1 MNQGLLIHRGLVSGD
16 AELVVEGLLLLA
28 KELVLEV
35 AVLQA
40 GLGDTTDIVDVGGLL
55 DEHCWLG
62 KVLIRFWSARLHP
75 EQAGE
80 KQGKDSS

>member
-16 AELVVEGLLLLA
+16 AELVVEGLLLLV
-28 KELVLEV
+28 KERTLEV

-40 GLGDTTDIVDVGGLL
+40 DRLGDTTDIVDVGGLL

-62 KVLIRFWSARLHP
+62 KVFSRF
-75 EQAGE
+75 G
-80 KQGKDSS
+80 